1 MNVARVQAFLM
12 SLLMRQHALAN
23 DKFLT
28 RYPHSWLVWEPGPD
42 ALPGSGVDVSV
53 AETRAGSTGGPQRP
67 IGVDVLCFALK
78 LPEGSAIKVG
88 RAADN
93 ELVVSDPMVS
103 RLHARLDLAGAEWSL
118 VPLSETK
125 KTTVDGLEIARGTP
139 VKLKSGQVLELGGV
153 KVSFYDAATFKARVA
168 GVRKT

>member
-1 MNVARVQAFLM
+1 M
-12 SLLMRQHALAN
+12 SLLMRQHALTN

-53 AETRAGSTGGPQRP
+53 AVTRAGSTDGPQRP
-67 IGVDVLCFALK
+67 IGVDVLCFALRI
-78 LPEGSAIKVG
+78 PEGGALKVG

-103 RLHARLDLAGAEWSL
+103 RLHARLELVGSDWSL

-125 KTTVDGLEIARGTP
+125 KTTVEGREIARGTS
-139 VKLKSGQVLELGGV
+139 VRLQSGQVLELGGV
-153 KVSFYDAATFKARVA
+153 KVTFYGAAAFKDRVA
-168 GVRKT
+168 SAGARKR